1 MGDCALRPDDDN
13 GAGEGDGEVEG
24 EGEGDDEGG
33 GGEDL
38 LLLAWQLSCVFAH

>member
-24 EGEGDDEGG
+24 EGGDR
-33 GGEDL
+33 L
-38 LLLAWQLSCVFAH
+38 LLPYCRLLRLLLRLQQQ